1 MVHILRDSNLKRVSH
16 CGGSNDYI
24 ENTRDP
30 AIKQCYVD
38 SGSRTFSTP
47 ISRQLN
53 RPKGHNSDG
62 DLYANSSATELSN
75 KQHMSE
81 SESLENSENASTN
94 SSPLN
99 LKGSYDYIRDRSES
113 FSSEDTVLM
122 KNMPGT
128 SRDGLF
134 CSTPSAVVGSN
145 TKQSSSFNKNGA
157 LLHDTSQKGNHIQKQ
172 SVKHRSTSPGN
183 EMVTLEEFLEESN
196 RLSPMKDVSSK
207 DDLLSDYFRKA
218 SELPCPGG
226 QFPQSH
232 RKEPSKTPTSYVT
245 PTIKSPGITE
255 DGRPAKPGHYLQPN
269 PGPSEP
275 EPVANSNKLTHGPR
289 HQASRASKPLAS
301 SQQNNNMGRQST
313 SLNRAYSLASADLL
327 RATSVDVYRRYDSLP
342 KPVAADSQIGKDSDN
357 QTSQLPLASISQ
369 SFLRERSQPT
379 KIMGSLQSVDSRCRQ
394 LDIRRLSLA
403 PPKDE
408 RLLLFPPFS
417 YSSTTSKDD
426 LSSQPQ
432 EWAKVDLEGHC
443 SPQYGSK
450 TKSKSLLQS
459 GEVSTGTPVRIVP
472 NNSEG
477 NNLQGAA
484 STDIHIAKCPNPSPE
499 NKILAEG
506 IGETN
511 KGLGSKNSPSSTDPP
526 DQQTVWYEYGCV

>member
-1 MVHILRDSNLKRVSH
+1 
-16 CGGSNDYI
+16 
-24 ENTRDP
+24 
-30 AIKQCYVD
+30 
-38 SGSRTFSTP
+38 
-47 ISRQLN
+47 
-53 RPKGHNSDG
+53 
-62 DLYANSSATELSN
+62 
-75 KQHMSE
+75 SE

-196 RLSPMKDVSSK
+196 RLSPMK
-207 DDLLSDYFRKA
+207 
-218 SELPCPGG
+218 
-226 QFPQSH
+226 SH

-526 DQQTVWYEYGCV
+526 DQQTV